1 MTESNK
7 NLVAGPLGPD
17 GKVSFFHRH
26 SLLLAMAIV
35 ALVVIADQALKIWV
49 KTHFAWGEDVE
60 ITPWWHL
67 KFIENNGMAFGIE
80 LWSKL
85 FLTFGRIAA
94 VALLIMFLVRMRRVA
109 SLRTGFI
116 VSVALIAA
124 GAAGNI
130 FD

>member
-67 KFIENNGMAFGIE
+67 KFIENNGMAFGME
-80 LWSKL
+80 FGSKL
-85 FLTFGRIAA
+85 FLTLLRVVFVG
-94 VALLIMFLVRMRRVA
+94 LLIYYMCKMLKRPAIKTV
-109 SLRTGFI
+109 
-116 VSVALIAA
+116 
-124 GAAGNI
+124 
-130 FD
+130 